1 MGQNSGTVSESGIS
15 PEYALGDEL
24 RGERATMG
32 KTLLDVQR
40 ELRIQASYIAAIED
54 CDVSA
59 FPNPSFISG
68 YVRSYARYLS
78 MPPDAVFRRFCEES
92 GFQGSK
98 TAGSATNRATGRST
112 RKSGA
117 EALSFQ
123 PKYPLSEAR
132 GSAFSGVRLS
142 AIGSLGVLIVL
153 VGGLGYGGWM
163 VLENIQRVQFAPV
176 EDLPLAVADVDLME
190 APVDAGL
197 EDPQY
202 IKLSQPVAA
211 ASLSD
216 LYRQQELE
224 VPILSPRDGPIA
236 SIDPDVVRAPTVRP
250 IQDLVRAAMLEQEG
264 SGPEQSVGSLVAA
277 SYATGDVPETAPDP
291 VDGTAVSAQVTVI
304 AERAAWIRVYL
315 ENGTVI
321 FERILEKGETYT
333 PPEGVGSPLIWA
345 GNSGSVYVR
354 SGDVL
359 RGPLGRG
366 TRAVRDVSLA
376 PAAIAESFEVV
387 REVPEVIS
395 QAFPSDLERTGP
407 VVIQ

>member
-1 MGQNSGTVSESGIS
+1 MGQNSGTVFDSGVSSDIK
-15 PEYALGDEL
+15 LGDEL

-40 ELRIQASYIAAIED
+40 DLRIQAAYIAAIEH

-78 MPPDAVFRRFCEES
+78 LMPDDVFRRFCAES
-92 GFQGSK
+92 GFEGSK
-98 TAGSATNRATGRST
+98 KAGPSQRGSGRDARKASAA
-112 RKSGA
+112 
-117 EALSFQ
+117 ALSFQ
-123 PKYPLSEAR
+123 PKFPLTEAR
-132 GSAFSGVRLS
+132 SSAFSGVRLS
-142 AIGSLGVLIVL
+142 AIGSLVVLVAL

-176 EDLPLAVADVDLME
+176 EDLPLALAEVDLMQ
-190 APVDAGL
+190 APLDQTQD
-197 EDPQY
+197 DPQY
-202 IKLSQPVAA
+202 VKLSQPVAA

-236 SIDPDVVRAPTVRP
+236 SINPDDVLAPTVRP
-250 IQDLVRAAMLEQEG
+250 ILDLVKVAVSEQG
-264 SGPEQSVGSLVAA
+264 VADIGIDTGSLVAA
-277 SYATGDVPETAPDP
+277 AYSEG
-291 VDGTAVSAQVTVI
+291 DGTEVTLASADDAVELSQVTIV
-304 AERAAWIRVYL
+304 AERAAWVRVYL
-315 ENGTVI
+315 ENGTII

-333 PPEGVGSPLIWA
+333 PPEGVGAPLIWA

-354 SGDVL
+354 TGDTL

-376 PAAIAESFEVV
+376 PRSIVEAYEVV
-387 REVPEVIS
+387 SDVPEVIS
-395 QAFPSDLERTGP
+395 QAFPADLQRTGP
-407 VVIQ
+407 VTIQ